1 MGDKR
6 MLSQKIVESDAFL
19 DMPLSAQALYMHL
32 VMTADD
38 DGFVNSAKRIQRACG
53 ASPEDLKELIERRF
67 LLTFPSGVVV
77 IKHWGVANKVR
88 EDRKKPTSYS
98 EELATLYIREDGAYT
113 TTADKSRTNRG
124 QNAADCP
131 QNDSVS
137 KVKLSKD
144 NYTRGRARK
153 NAFNDF
159 PQRHYTSEELDNME
173 KIRRTL

>member
-1 MGDKR
+1 

-32 VMTADD
+32 VMAADD

-53 ASPEDLKELIERRF
+53 ASAEDLKELIERRF
-67 LLTFPSGVVV
+67 LLTFPSGVVA

-88 EDRKKPTSYS
+88 DDRKKPTSYS

-113 TTADKSRTNRG
+113 TSADKARAKCG
-124 QNAADCP
+124 QNAAECL

-144 NYTRGRARK
+144 NITRGRARK
-153 NAFNDF
+153 NAFQSF
-159 PQRHYTSEELDNME
+159 PQRVYSEGDLDEML
-173 KIRRTL
+173 KRKGGQA